1 MDENLILL
9 IEKFLEKNEKRVSFT
24 FKNLIPT
31 IIFTFIPLIFEIIS
45 VIMIKKKLLETI
57 SMLIFIISYAIQ
69 IIYVIIG
76 FICTSK
82 HLINFQKISSHSVV
96 QDFNNYKIIKSEIM
110 ELIDKLNTENPKV
123 LVEFKEYLVLEK
135 SKLDNQ
141 YSFFFEG
148 IQNISL
154 FSLIFLFAKNIE
166 KVSNLETSL
175 STISFFIFV
184 FPLVVSLFIL
194 FEKKRNYKFN
204 QLLIFLNAII

>member
-96 QDFNNYKIIKSEIM
+96 QDFNNYKKIKSEIM